1 MATQVFYFYVIFFKC
16 NLVVLYYMI
25 LNCITVVDIYI
36 FFSKDIGKSYTW
48 ARSLAIVFVT
58 HTYVTVIY

>member
-1 MATQVFYFYVIFFKC
+1 MIFFKC